1 MQIKYYTILDT
12 ADMAVVQAWAAV
24 ADHRCIIVTKTL
36 VGQVTRSLS
45 VSQPMGPEHEH
56 IFTATESA
64 LAGMIVELTDPDM
77 IVTLPDCE

>member
-36 VGQVTRSLS
+36 VGQVTRSLG
-45 VSQPMGPEHEH
+45 VSQPEGPDHLH
-56 IFTATESA
+56 VFTDTEAA
-64 LAGMIVELTDPDM
+64 LAGMIEETPD
-77 IVTLPDCE
+77 LE